1 MECIRLRVK
10 DLELDQRQ
18 IVVRDGKG
26 MKDRVT
32 MLPMKDRVTMLP
44 MRWWHLH
51 PSLTRL
57 GQGAD

>member
-32 MLPMKDRVTMLP
+32 MLPDALVAP
-44 MRWWHLH
+44 
-51 PSLTRL
+51 PSLAHQARPGCGLTPVR
-57 GQGAD
+57 